1 MNLLEKFDRLNN
13 RLTSLLEENKELKQ
27 HYKNLQEQ
35 HQELKEKL
43 DESDYNSLQ
52 EENKELKEKLEERD
66 KQYQQH
72 FINLEKQKNE
82 QLELNLQCK
91 NLQETNKD
99 LKQRILNQEK
109 QETNLLE
116 ENERLKRQCKNL
128 QGENKNLK
136 QKLNEKLE
144 ENERIKRQCKNLQGE
159 NKNLKQKL
167 DSRLEENEKL
177 KQQYKNL
184 QNKFNER
191 DYKNL
196 QEENKKLKEN
206 LNEKENQFQQHIIN
220 LEKQKD
226 EQLEIFSQNLEKAL
240 GKLEL
245 DELNEVNEK
254 KIKNLKEKNKSTTF
268 PLIDD
273 DIKDKEFIQP
283 IEDSSGSVPFPFN
296 QTYSDGYSSSENECS
311 QDSFNTND
319 IDNIRVV
326 VGLDF
331 GATYSGF
338 SYCHTTE
345 PKNINTNSQW
355 PDIMGFLKTNTV
367 LQYDDSYN
375 TVKSWGYSALAKRPP
390 KRGKKNESETRPV
403 ELFKLHLTCNK
414 KPYLPGELRYEKA
427 ITDYLR
433 KIGQVIKDNIKKF
446 WPGIDFFQ
454 QVLLVLTVPA
464 EYSDKQIAIMRDCVF
479 NAELIN
485 VRCSKNLRFT
495 TEPEAVAIYCLED
508 DILTIGS
515 NFMVVD
521 CGGGT
526 VDLTTRKLL
535 ENNKL
540 GEITERAGDFCGSTY
555 IDQEFINFLRKKL
568 GSNAVDLFIE
578 NNYGQYQYMIQDFC
592 RNVKLNFTGESSEYR
607 PYELEIEETAPVLL
621 QYVNEETKYIM
632 EENEW
637 IIEIKYEDV
646 KAMYDPVVDRIINL
660 IRSQLD
666 SIRNIQGEFSAI
678 FLAGGF
684 SESRY
689 LQKRIKKEFRD
700 VVKNICVPRCPIAA
714 ISRGAVMYGLSSN
727 VISTRILK
735 YTYGIEVVNYWM
747 EEDPINRRLN
757 NGRIVRFHRLAKRGT
772 QVETNQK
779 VTTFFTPLSPLQ
791 TRVSFKIFFTKEDNA
806 KYCDEPG
813 MQRLGKLVV
822 NLPGSGLLDR
832 LLFEFTFGQME
843 ITVNVKNE
851 TNGQRYSTTFKLETD

>member
-1 MNLLEKFDRLNN
+1 MNLLEKFDKLNN

-43 DESDYNSLQ
+43 DESDYKDFQ
-52 EENKELKEKLEERD
+52 EENE
-66 KQYQQH
+66 
-72 FINLEKQKNE
+72 
-82 QLELNLQCK
+82 
-91 NLQETNKD
+91 D

-109 QETNLLE
+109 QKTNLLG
-116 ENERLKRQCKNL
+116 ENERLNRQCKNLQGENMDLKQRILNQEKQKTNLLGEIEMLKRQCKNL
-128 QGENKNLK
+128 QGENMDLKQRIFTQEKQKTNLLGENERLKRQCKNFQGENQNLK
-136 QKLNEKLE
+136 QKLN
-144 ENERIKRQCKNLQGE
+144 
-159 NKNLKQKL
+159 
-167 DSRLEENEKL
+167 
-177 KQQYKNL
+177 NL
-184 QNKFNER
+184 QNKFNEIN
-191 DYKNL
+191 YKNL

-206 LNEKENQFQQHIIN
+206 LNEKEKQFQQHIIN
-220 LEKQKD
+220 LEKQKN

-245 DELNEVNEK
+245 DELNEVNENE
-254 KIKNLKEKNKSTTF
+254 IKNLKEKNKSTTF

-311 QDSFNTND
+311 QESFYKND
-319 IDNIRVV
+319 IRVV

-338 SYCHTTE
+338 SYCHFNNPMEIYTE
-345 PKNINTNSQW
+345 DKWFGESGN
-355 PDIMGFLKTNTV
+355 LKTNTV
-367 LQYDDSYN
+367 LQYDSDFEN
-375 TVKSWGYSALAKRPP
+375 VEKWGYPALSKRPN
-390 KRGKKNESETRPV
+390 RKNQKSGTRPV
-403 ELFKLHLTCNK
+403 ELFKLHLGNLSDNV
-414 KPYLPGELRYEKA
+414 KPKLSVEYKKA
-427 ITDYLR
+427 ITDYLHE
-433 KIGQVIKDNIKKF
+433 IGKVIKDNIKKT
-446 WPGIDFFQ
+446 WHSIDFFQ

-485 VRCSKNLRFT
+485 ARCSKNLQFT

-555 IDQEFINFLRKKL
+555 IDQEFINFLRKKF

-646 KAMYDPVVDRIINL
+646 KAMFDPVVDRIISL
-660 IRSQLD
+660 IHSQLD
-666 SIRNIQGEFSAI
+666 SIRNIQGKCSAI

-689 LQKRIKKEFRD
+689 LQNRIKKEFRD
-700 VVKNICVPRCPIAA
+700 VVINIRVPTRPIAA
-714 ISRGAVMYGLSSN
+714 VSRGAVMYGLSLKKSN
-727 VISTRILK
+727 VISTRVLK
-735 YTYGIEVVNYWM
+735 FTYGIEELKYWM
-747 EEDPINRRLN
+747 KGDPINRRLY
-757 NGRIVRFHRLAKRGT
+757 NGRIARFHCLAKRGT
-772 QVETNQK
+772 QVKTNQK

-791 TRVSFKIFFTKEDNA
+791 TRVSFKIFFTREYSA
-806 KYCDEPG
+806 KYCDEPD
-813 MQRLGKLVV
+813 MRFLGKLLV

-843 ITVNVKNE
+843 ITVSVRNE

>member
-144 ENERIKRQCKNLQGE
+144 ENERIKRQ
-159 NKNLKQKL
+159 
-167 DSRLEENEKL
+167 
-177 KQQYKNL
+177 Y
-184 QNKFNER
+184 
-191 DYKNL
+191 
-196 QEENKKLKEN
+196 
-206 LNEKENQFQQHIIN
+206 
-220 LEKQKD
+220 
-226 EQLEIFSQNLEKAL
+226 
-240 GKLEL
+240 
-245 DELNEVNEK
+245 
-254 KIKNLKEKNKSTTF
+254 
-268 PLIDD
+268 
-273 DIKDKEFIQP
+273 
-283 IEDSSGSVPFPFN
+283 
-296 QTYSDGYSSSENECS
+296 
-311 QDSFNTND
+311 D

-735 YTYGIEVVNYWM
+735 YTYG
-747 EEDPINRRLN
+747 
-757 NGRIVRFHRLAKRGT
+757 
-772 QVETNQK
+772 
-779 VTTFFTPLSPLQ
+779 
-791 TRVSFKIFFTKEDNA
+791 
-806 KYCDEPG
+806 
-813 MQRLGKLVV
+813 
-822 NLPGSGLLDR
+822 
-832 LLFEFTFGQME
+832 
-843 ITVNVKNE
+843 
-851 TNGQRYSTTFKLETD
+851 